1 MAAGGRV
8 RTLRHQLTA
17 FLVTSGGA
25 LALISGAKR
34 FSNSGD
40 LAGWLR
46 TSAMVFFV
54 GGCVAV
60 GLWMLSTG
68 TQELRRVG
76 AARSGPA
83 LPVHL
88 RPSRPRAMVSLLF
101 GAILGIFVPAIM
113 LFGFA

>member
-1 MAAGGRV
+1 M

-25 LALISGAKR
+25 LALLSGAKR
-34 FSNSGD
+34 FAKNDD
-40 LAGWLR
+40 LQGWLR

-54 GGCVAV
+54 GGCAVV
-60 GLWMLSTG
+60 GLWMLTTG

-76 AARSGPA
+76 AARTGPP
-83 LPVHL
+83 LPAHL
-88 RPSRPRAMVSLLF
+88 RPSRPRALVSLLF